1 MGKEKKLTLR
11 LRPGEDDD
19 LIAWA
24 ESLQLSY
31 GKKGVAIKNALRRG
45 IRSDEAPP
53 AAQLD
58 TSNLLAEIRQV
69 VEATMTTT
77 LATISIAANTPSAEG
92 EEDEYAKDCLDQL
105 GSELLFDLDEED
117 DEEHW

>member
-1 MGKEKKLTLR
+1 MRSEKKITLR
-11 LRPGEDDD
+11 LNHVKDSD
-19 LIAWA
+19 LIIWLD
-24 ESLQLSY
+24 ELQLPY
-31 GKKGVAIKNALRRG
+31 GKKGEAIKNALRRG
-45 IRSDEAPP
+45 IRSDEVPP

-58 TSNLLAEIRQV
+58 TSDFLAEIRQV

-105 GSELLFDLDEED
+105 GSELLFDP